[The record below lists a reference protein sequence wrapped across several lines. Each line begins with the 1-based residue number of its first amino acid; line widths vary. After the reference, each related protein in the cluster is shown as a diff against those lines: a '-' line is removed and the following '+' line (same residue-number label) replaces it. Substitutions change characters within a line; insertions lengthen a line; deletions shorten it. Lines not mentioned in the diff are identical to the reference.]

1 LSLSEG
7 AENSSGPGSIG
18 FPACLLTAIV
28 AGVSAA
34 AIALTQRLFSG
45 VIGAASD
52 LTIVFITLGV
62 VAAVNPIRTKLQAI
76 VDRRFKEVR
85 DPGKELAGAFTEAR
99 ETFAQADDALGFALS
114 ELCFEGP
121 ADELTATRNA
131 QPALLAHGA
140 AVWAVTRSA
149 IGPNIRAAA
158 GHSLGEHTA
167 YHAANAIDLSSAVR
181 LVRRRGELMQE
192 TGNSRPGTM
201 AAILGSTTTPI
212 DALCEQASRE
222 AGIVVPANYNSD
234 EQTVIS
240 GEIAAVERAMEL
252 AKAAGATRAIRLP
265 VSGAFHS
272 PLMQPA
278 AAGFKAAI
286 DAAPF
291 RDPAFPVYSNVDAEP
306 SATAGKAR
314 DMLTRQL
321 TAPVLWSS
329 VVRNIAA
336 AFPGALYVEMGP
348 GSVLTGLVPRL
359 VPGAK
364 AVACGSPPDV
374 EKLLQMVA

>member
-1 LSLSEG
+1 MDIVLLF
-7 AENSSGPGSIG
+7 PGQGS
-18 FPACLLTAIV
+18 
-28 AGVSAA
+28 
-34 AIALTQRLFSG
+34 QK
-45 VIGAASD
+45 
-52 LTIVFITLGV
+52 LGM
-62 VAAVNPIRTKLQAI
+62 
-76 VDRRFKEVR
+76 
-85 DPGKELAGAFTEAR
+85 GKELAAAFTEAR
-99 ETFAQADDALGFALS
+99 DTFAEADAALGFALS
-114 ELCFEGP
+114 QLCFDGP

-149 IGPNIRAAA
+149 LRPMVRAAA

-167 YHAANAIDLSSAVR
+167 YHAAGALDLASAIK

-192 TGNSRPGTM
+192 TGNSRPGIM
-201 AAILGSTTTPI
+201 AAILGSTSTPI
-212 DALCEQASRE
+212 ALICEEASRD

-240 GEIAAVERAMEL
+240 GEIAAVERAMAL
-252 AKAAGATRAIRLP
+252 AKSAGAKRAIRLP

-278 AAGFKAAI
+278 VAGFRTAM
-286 DAAPF
+286 DAAPLQ
-291 RDPAFPVYSNVDAEP
+291 DPAFPVYSNVDAEP
-306 SATAGKAR
+306 STTAGMAR

-336 AFPGALYVEMGP
+336 AFPGALYVELGP
-348 GSVLTGLVPRL
+348 GSVLTSLVPRL

-364 AVACGSPPDV
+364 AISCGSPPDV